1 MDQIAGSALSAFD
14 GLIDLKS
21 LASCKAFLF
30 AESRNPMTTAL
41 VIIDL
46 QNAILSGMA
55 GPERQREIDAALDA
69 TVARVADVRKRARK
83 AGVPVIIVQ
92 HDDGP
97 GHRLQIGTEGHR
109 LRREIEPE
117 DGDVAVH
124 KTACDAFY
132 RTELHDILTARN
144 IDHLVIGGCM
154 TQFCIDTSVRR
165 AVSLGYD
172 VTLLSDG
179 HTTADMGALTFEQII
194 THHNALL
201 SGFDAGKKRVTLK
214 ACAEAAF

>member
-1 MDQIAGSALSAFD
+1 
-14 GLIDLKS
+14 
-21 LASCKAFLF
+21 
-30 AESRNPMTTAL
+30 MTTAL

-46 QNAILSGMA
+46 QNAILANMA
-55 GPERQREIDAALDA
+55 PPERQREIDAALNA
-69 TVARVADVRKRARK
+69 TVARVADVQARARE
-83 AGVPVIIVQ
+83 AGIPVIVVQ

-97 GHRLQIGTEGHR
+97 GHRLQTGTEGHR
-109 LRREIEPE
+109 LRREIQPKDREIT
-117 DGDVAVH
+117 AH

-132 RTELHDILTARN
+132 RTELHDVLTTQG

-194 THHNALL
+194 AHHNALL
-201 SGFDAGKKRVTLK
+201 SGFDAGPKRVALK
-214 ACAEAAF
+214 ACAELAF

>member
-1 MDQIAGSALSAFD
+1 
-14 GLIDLKS
+14 
-21 LASCKAFLF
+21 
-30 AESRNPMTTAL
+30 MTTAL

-55 GPERQREIDAALDA
+55 GSERQREIDAALDA
-69 TVARVADVRKRARK
+69 TVARVAEVQAHARN
-83 AGVPVIIVQ
+83 AGMPVIVVQ

-97 GHRLQIGTEGHR
+97 GHRLQSRTEGHE
-109 LRREIEPE
+109 LRREIQPR
-117 DGDVAVH
+117 DGDITVH

-132 RTELHDILTARN
+132 RTDLHDILRTHGA
-144 IDHLVIGGCM
+144 DHLVIGGCM

-165 AVSLGYD
+165 AVSLGYS

-194 THHNALL
+194 AHHNALL
-201 SGFDAGKKRVTLK
+201 SGFDAGPKRVTLET
-214 ACAEAAF
+214 CAEVVLSI